1 MCITNFYES
10 FHLLYNSICCRM
22 LCYQFNGSLLRYQ
35 CKFYVCYT
43 LHPRSKIQ
51 TCSSRGKL
59 CVLLL
64 QRIHSSSK
72 ITFVH
77 LVFCLLNE
85 VVIQL
90 LQESIEFV
98 AFVGRNL
105 DTGQDLAEVYQS
117 N

>member
-1 MCITNFYES
+1 MVITE
-10 FHLLYNSICCRM
+10 
-22 LCYQFNGSLLRYQ
+22 
-35 CKFYVCYT
+35 
-43 LHPRSKIQ
+43 
-51 TCSSRGKL
+51 
-59 CVLLL
+59 
-64 QRIHSSSK
+64 RIHLSSK

-77 LVFCLLNE
+77 LGFCLLNE

-105 DTGQDLAEVYQS
+105 DTGQNLAEVYQS